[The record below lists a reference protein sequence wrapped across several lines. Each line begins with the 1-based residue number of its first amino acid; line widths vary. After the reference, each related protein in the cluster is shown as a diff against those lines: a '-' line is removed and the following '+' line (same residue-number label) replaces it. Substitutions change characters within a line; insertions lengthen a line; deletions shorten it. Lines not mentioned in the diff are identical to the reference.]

1 MRRLT
6 EKGFMEGYLQSLS
19 LNNTSSVSK
28 LIKELPDNPRL
39 IVPLAYYAYIIDLPE
54 KTVNKSQVLA
64 NELAMIKAGQ
74 KQAEI
79 QKLLNTYQYAAGKKV
94 REDRLKTLM
103 HKKLLSIMSEKGI
116 TTYKIYK
123 SLNLD
128 PSNTNRFV
136 KHCDCSRINIDT
148 VRMIV
153 KFAEEL

>member
-1 MRRLT
+1 M
-6 EKGFMEGYLQSLS
+6 
-19 LNNTSSVSK
+19 
-28 LIKELPDNPRL
+28 
-39 IVPLAYYAYIIDLPE
+39 
-54 KTVNKSQVLA
+54 
-64 NELAMIKAGQ
+64 
-74 KQAEI
+74 
-79 QKLLNTYQYAAGKKV
+79 
-94 REDRLKTLM
+94 
-103 HKKLLSIMSEKGI
+103 MSEKGI